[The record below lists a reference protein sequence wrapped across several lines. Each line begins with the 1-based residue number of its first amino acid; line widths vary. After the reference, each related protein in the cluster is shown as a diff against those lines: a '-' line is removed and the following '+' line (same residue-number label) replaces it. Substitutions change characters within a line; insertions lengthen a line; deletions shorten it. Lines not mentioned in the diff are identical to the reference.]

1 MKLILLLSENWT
13 MIRGD
18 DLRGQVRLAVE
29 AEAAG
34 FDGVMVSEHI
44 ALGPSSNEN
53 GLPEN
58 PRAFVLPGN
67 QDPATPWPS
76 SIVLLS
82 AIAAATSRIRLI
94 AGAVIA
100 PLRHPLLLARELG
113 SLDLLSEGRLIVL
126 PTVSWHLDEYA
137 ALGVPFHQRGE
148 ILDETLEAW
157 SVLWRGSP
165 ASYQGR
171 HVSFSNIWFQP
182 AASRP
187 SGPTLWFGGQSAHP
201 RLARRLA
208 RYGSGWLPLG
218 PATPADVQAVATA
231 MKQAGRSLDELE
243 IVGGITG
250 IFRDSTSVASLD
262 EALAQVAP
270 QAANGVQAV
279 LVKPSQFI
287 DRADRFPELAREIV
301 SRVKHI
307 EPARR

>member
-18 DLRGQVRLAVE
+18 DLRGQVRMAIE
-29 AEAAG
+29 AEPAG

-44 ALGPSSNEN
+44 VLGPSANEN
-53 GLPEN
+53 GLPAN

-82 AIAAATSRIRLI
+82 AIAAATSRIRII

-113 SLDLLSEGRLIVL
+113 SLDLLSEGRLVVL
-126 PTVSWHLDEYA
+126 PTVSWHRDEYA

-148 ILDETLEAW
+148 ILDETLAAW

-165 ASYQGR
+165 ASFQGR
-171 HVSFSNIWFQP
+171 HFSFSNIWFEP

-187 SGPTLWFGGQSAHP
+187 TGPTLWFGGQAAHP
-201 RLARRLA
+201 RMARRLA

-231 MKQAGRSLDELE
+231 MNEEGRSIDELE
-243 IVGGITG
+243 IVGGMTG
-250 IFRDSTSVASLD
+250 IFRDATGVASLD

-270 QAANGVQAV
+270 QAASGVRAV

-287 DRADRFPELAREIV
+287 DHADRFPEFAREIV
-301 SRVKHI
+301 AKVKRL
-307 EPARR
+307 EPAGR